1 MGKDAKV
8 IDHSMATVGAISK
21 DDDGMEQEGRERD
34 DDNAFKDMGD
44 IENEDFIYVFWSVFA
59 ILSSLSWLK
68 FLYVEWYIVGTTPT

>member
-1 MGKDAKV
+1 MGFAQVEHSISCLLEQRHERKRVSIGKDAKV

-44 IENEDFIYVFWSVFA
+44 IENEDFIYVF
-59 ILSSLSWLK
+59 
-68 FLYVEWYIVGTTPT
+68 

>member
-44 IENEDFIYVFWSVFA
+44 IENEDFIYVF
-59 ILSSLSWLK
+59 
-68 FLYVEWYIVGTTPT
+68 